1 MTMDPLSALDKI
13 IAPDDSSSSNS
24 DISLPDQNELQRE
37 IESDMEDNDVE
48 GFSETREQIRS
59 ELRVTDFSQVMSD
72 EDLEMLEDRDSD
84 SEFKVLDSLILS
96 YSQ

>member
-1 MTMDPLSALDKI
+1 MTMDRLSALDKI
-13 IAPDDSSSSNS
+13 IAPDGSSSSNS

-59 ELRVTDFSQVMSD
+59 ELRVADFSQATSD
-72 EDLEMLEDRDSD
+72 EDLEMLKDRDLD